1 MSQSNRRNPR
11 RAATSESRYS
21 FYEFDRDFPD
31 DAACLEWL
39 VGHLYPGG
47 ITCPKCQKV
56 TPHYRV
62 KARACFACEHCG
74 HHEYPMAG
82 TIFENSSTSL
92 RLWFHGFFLMS
103 QTRCGISA
111 KQLERELGVTYKTA
125 WRMFNKIR
133 SVLAD
138 DVNTPL
144 SGEVE
149 MDETY
154 VGGKPRQSDVAR
166 WAVTTRPNTTAR
178 RQAAQQWSMDS
189 KTPVFG
195 LVERRGRVSAHVVPK
210 PPRKAIMG
218 HIAARVDRSST
229 LYTDD
234 ARIYASLDKD
244 GWEHRTINHSARIYV
259 QGDVHTQ
266 TIEGFWSL
274 VKRGI
279 DGVYHSVSA
288 KWLQSYVDEYTFRY
302 NHRQEAAGMFDAF
315 LSRIAKVAPAA
326 AS

>member
-11 RAATSESRYS
+11 RAASSESRYS

-62 KARACFACEHCG
+62 KARPCFACEHCG

-133 SVLAD
+133 SVLTED
-138 DVNTPL
+138 GVNL
-144 SGEVE
+144 SGQVE

-154 VGGKPRQSDVAR
+154 VGGKPRGREIAEM
-166 WAVTTRPNTTAR
+166 R
-178 RQAAQQWSMDS
+178 RKGLGPMQAGQAAARA
-189 KTPVFG
+189 K
-195 LVERRGRVSAHVVPK
+195 
-210 PPRKAIMG
+210 KA
-218 HIAARVDRSST
+218 
-229 LYTDD
+229 
-234 ARIYASLDKD
+234 
-244 GWEHRTINHSARIYV
+244 
-259 QGDVHTQ
+259 
-266 TIEGFWSL
+266 
-274 VKRGI
+274 
-279 DGVYHSVSA
+279 
-288 KWLQSYVDEYTFRY
+288 
-302 NHRQEAAGMFDAF
+302 
-315 LSRIAKVAPAA
+315 
-326 AS
+326 